1 MFEDYL
7 EDSYYLA
14 LKARESTEEREK
26 KRYYRASVF
35 YAISSIEAFI
45 NYIGDTFAK
54 GGVFEAYEIAFLNDK
69 KFGISKKGFGILEQ
83 MEYHRLEEK
92 IRFLI
97 SKFIPTFDFS
107 HEIVWAHFVEFKNNR
122 TIGRQLIWHLLFS
135 IMRESTRLP

>member
-45 NYIGDTFAK
+45 NYMLGHLT
-54 GGVFEAYEIAFLNDK
+54 
-69 KFGISKKGFGILEQ
+69 
-83 MEYHRLEEK
+83 
-92 IRFLI
+92 
-97 SKFIPTFDFS
+97 PT
-107 HEIVWAHFVEFKNNR
+107 
-122 TIGRQLIWHLLFS
+122 T
-135 IMRESTRLP
+135 